1 MFWDKVAG
9 VYDGF
14 IKLMNRNACA
24 RLQDEVASLL
34 SPGDR
39 VLECA
44 CGTGLLTVAMAPR
57 CASLTATDYAPK
69 MLERA
74 AAKCRA
80 YPHVTFQPG
89 NILGIAFP
97 DNTFDV
103 VVAANVIHLLDDPY
117 RALRELRRV
126 CRPGGML
133 VIPTYINQTA
143 EGKQTHPARLL
154 EKLGIGFKRIFTEES
169 YHRFFDEAGYAASFR
184 LVDGRMPCCI
194 AVIRKA

>member
-1 MFWDKVAG
+1 MFWNKVAG
-9 VYDGF
+9 MYDGF
-14 IKLMNRNACA
+14 IKLMNKSATV
-24 RLQDEVASLL
+24 RLQDEMASLL

-57 CASLTATDYAPK
+57 CASLTATDNSPK

-74 AAKCRA
+74 AAKCKA
-80 YPHVTFQPG
+80 FPNVSFQPG
-89 NILGIAFP
+89 NILAIDFP
-97 DNTFDV
+97 DSTFDMV
-103 VVAANVIHLLDDPY
+103 IAANVIHLLDDPHQ
-117 RALRELRRV
+117 ALRELYRV
-126 CRPGGML
+126 CLPGGMV

-143 EGKQTHPARLL
+143 DGSQTRPARLL
-154 EKLGIGFKRIFTEES
+154 EKLEVGFKRIFTEES
-169 YHRFFDEAGYAASFR
+169 YRRFFDEAGYAASFR